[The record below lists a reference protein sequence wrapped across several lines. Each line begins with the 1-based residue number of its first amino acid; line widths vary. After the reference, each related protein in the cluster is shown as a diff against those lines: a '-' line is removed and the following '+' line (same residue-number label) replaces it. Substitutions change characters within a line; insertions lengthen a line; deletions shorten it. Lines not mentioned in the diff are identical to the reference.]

1 MKAIHITRN
10 YPGFTLTEMLLA
22 VGIIGTLSAIA
33 IPAYTGQTKQI
44 KQRQAEAT
52 MAQIMTSISVFND
65 EFGTSAKTWKDID
78 EITTILTTSGS
89 AAENNLDP
97 IVLKQSGYTLW
108 ITNNGSN
115 YKLRAYIPAGKVIDP
130 EIVKYNILGC
140 MNTQN
145 GSSDIATG
153 NLSTPATWEQVK
165 CPVS

>member
-1 MKAIHITRN
+1 MRFAELRPHKS
-10 YPGFTLTEMLLA
+10 GFTLTELLA
-22 VGIIGTLSAIA
+22 AVVIAGGLSALA

-78 EITTILTTSGS
+78 EIATILTTSGT
-89 AAENNLDP
+89 AAEDNLDP
-97 IVLKQSGYTLW
+97 IMLKQSGYTLW

-115 YKLRAYIPAGKVIDP
+115 YKLRAYIPAGKEVDP

-145 GSSDIATG
+145 GASDVATG